1 MSTSLLLRIASVISV
16 LFAAG
21 HTLGGRKAWSPQG
34 ENQVLQAMRTV
45 RFETFGV
52 SRTYLDFYRGFGFT
66 ISVFLAVQAVVLWQL
81 ATIAST
87 NALQIRGIVASLA
100 VAALGCGIL
109 SWKSIFPM
117 PAAFSAPL
125 TICLVLAIVV
135 AR

>member
-1 MSTSLLLRIASVISV
+1 MTSSLLLRIASIISF

-21 HTLGGRKAWSPQG
+21 HTLGGRKDWSPQG
-34 ENQVLQAMRTV
+34 ENQVLEAMRTV

-52 SRTYLDFYRGFGFT
+52 SRTYLDFFRGFGFT
-66 ISVFLAVQAVVLWQL
+66 ITVFLAVQAVVLWQL

-87 NALQIRGIVASLA
+87 NALEVRGIVASFA

-109 SWKSIFPM
+109 SWKFIFPI
-117 PAAFSAPL
+117 PAAFSAAL
-125 TICLVLAIVV
+125 TICLVLAIAV

>member
-87 NALQIRGIVASLA
+87 MLYRSGASWRRWRSLRWGA
-100 VAALGCGIL
+100 G
-109 SWKSIFPM
+109 
-117 PAAFSAPL
+117 FSPGSSSFQCPPPFRHRSRYASYSQSL
-125 TICLVLAIVV
+125 
-135 AR
+135 